1 MVLSPDGR
9 YLAFLETDLVRPV
22 PVGTPHIIDLKTY
35 ETKLLTQRP
44 VLSMYWS
51 PDGRKLALLTV
62 GLNESG
68 PSTKAPGLAAPLPQ
82 DVRFSWWAYE
92 TDSEALN
99 SLVTVN
105 PSAEFLQTIPY
116 FDQYHL
122 SMTIWSPD
130 SRYLVVTSRQDDSED
145 GSVLVVDSA
154 GQEDPRHIG
163 EGKMAVWSW
172 K

>member
-1 MVLSPDGR
+1 
-9 YLAFLETDLVRPV
+9 
-22 PVGTPHIIDLKTY
+22 
-35 ETKLLTQRP
+35 
-44 VLSMYWS
+44 
-51 PDGRKLALLTV
+51 
-62 GLNESG
+62 
-68 PSTKAPGLAAPLPQ
+68 
-82 DVRFSWWAYE
+82 
-92 TDSEALN
+92 
-99 SLVTVN
+99 VN